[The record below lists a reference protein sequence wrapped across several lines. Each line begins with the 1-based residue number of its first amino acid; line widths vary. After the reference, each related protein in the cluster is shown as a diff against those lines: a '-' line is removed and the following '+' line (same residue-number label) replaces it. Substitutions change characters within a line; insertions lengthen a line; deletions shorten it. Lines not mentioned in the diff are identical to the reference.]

1 MKITDSSMDDST
13 WRKQPSIPDP
23 LEAASLQRLL
33 TTKTLGR
40 TIHIKAQT
48 TSTND
53 IAKQLARDG
62 ASEGTVVLA
71 EQQHQGRGRQGR
83 SFASPSGVGIYMS
96 LLLRPQIELS
106 RLPQLTLLAAVAV
119 AEAIT
124 EVSTLSIELK
134 WPNDVMIHGKKAGGI
149 LTESVFQA
157 DLSPVAIVG
166 IGINVNTALE
176 QFPAELRHQVT
187 SLALAAG
194 RFVSRPRLAA
204 AILNRLEPLYHTFQ
218 QRGLVPILPRWLHYG
233 RIAGKPVRCSTER
246 GIEKGVVLGLDEDGA
261 LLIRGRDDSRL
272 RVVSGEVVFL

>member
-1 MKITDSSMDDST
+1 MDDST
-13 WRKQPSIPDP
+13 RREQSVIPDP
-23 LEAASLQRLL
+23 LEADGLHRLL

-40 TIHIKAQT
+40 IIHIKAQT

-53 IAKQLARDG
+53 IAKQLAQDG

-71 EQQHQGRGRQGR
+71 EQQHRGRGRQGR
-83 SFASPSGVGIYMS
+83 NFVSPAGVGIYMS
-96 LLLRPQIELS
+96 LLLRPQIEIS
-106 RLPQLTLLAAVAV
+106 RLPQLTLLAAVAT
-119 AEAIT
+119 AEAIA
-124 EVSTLSIELK
+124 EVSTLSVELK

-187 SLALAAG
+187 SLALAAE
-194 RFVSRPRLAA
+194 RFVPRPQLIA
-204 AILNRLEPLYHTFQ
+204 AILSRFEPLYHTFQ
-218 QRGLVPILPRWLHYG
+218 QQGLAPILTRWLHYG

-246 GIEKGVVLGLDEDGA
+246 GIEEGVVLGLDGDGA

>member
-1 MKITDSSMDDST
+1 MDDST
-13 WRKQPSIPDP
+13 RREQPAIPDP
-23 LEAASLQRLL
+23 LDADGLHRLL
-33 TTKTLGR
+33 TTETLGR
-40 TIHIKAQT
+40 FIHIEAHT

-62 ASEGTVVLA
+62 APEGAVVLA
-71 EQQHQGRGRQGR
+71 EQQQRGRGRQGR
-83 SFASPSGVGIYMS
+83 SFVSPAGVGIYMS

-106 RLPQLTLLAAVAV
+106 RLPQLTLLAAVAT
-119 AEAIT
+119 AEAIA
-124 EVSTLSIELK
+124 EVSSLPVELK
-134 WPNDVMIHGKKAGGI
+134 WPNDVMVHGKKAGGI

-187 SLALAAG
+187 SLALTGG
-194 RFVSRPRLAA
+194 RFVPRPKLIA
-204 AILNRLEPLYHTFQ
+204 AILDRFEPLYHTFQ
-218 QRGLVPILPRWLHYG
+218 RRGLVPILPRWLHYG

-246 GIEKGVVLGLDEDGA
+246 GMEEGVVLGLDADGA
-261 LLIRGRDDSRL
+261 LLIRGSDDSRL